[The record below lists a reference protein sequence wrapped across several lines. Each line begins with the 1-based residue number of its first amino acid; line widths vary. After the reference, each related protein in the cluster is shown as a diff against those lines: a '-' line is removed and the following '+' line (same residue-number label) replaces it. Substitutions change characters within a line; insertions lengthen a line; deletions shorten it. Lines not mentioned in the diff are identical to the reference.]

1 MLTKYIVA
9 FFLIFSSYTSTL
21 SAQVLETEDSKPL
34 AVGQWVAGTA
44 VEFQTSKDGTETAIP
59 FGIEYGLTH
68 RLTILLEP
76 VAYTNIHNKIGISA
90 TGIGDLEFTLFYQLF
105 REQKIM
111 PAISLSA
118 EVKFPTAKNPLIGTG
133 KTDFTPFLIASKN
146 IGKFYTSL
154 NLSYTF
160 LGKPTGVVAGNLFNY
175 AVGTIYSASERN
187 IFFGEI
193 YGNTSAFGTDI
204 PEIAG
209 ANTVANTPE
218 ISGGELVGL
227 VGYGRYVGK
236 KFILSFGISY
246 DNNDAILF
254 RPGIEWS
261 FGKRN
266 TKMNIH

>member
-1 MLTKYIVA
+1 MKKCIVTG
-9 FFLIFSSYTSTL
+9 FLIFFLSYTERL
-21 SAQVLETEDSKPL
+21 LAQVLETEDSKPL
-34 AVGQWVAGTA
+34 AVGQFGVGTA
-44 VEFQTSKDGTETAIP
+44 IEFQTSKDGTETAIP

-76 VAYTNIHNKIGISA
+76 VAYTNIHNKIGNNA
-90 TGIGDLEFTLFYQLF
+90 TGIGDLEFTVFYQLF

-111 PAISLSA
+111 PAISLSV
-118 EVKFPTAKNPLIGTG
+118 EVKFPTVKNPLIGTG

-160 LGKPTGVVAGNLFNY
+160 LGKPSGVIAGNLFNY
-175 AVGTIYSASERN
+175 AVGTIFTASEKN

-193 YGNTSAFGTDI
+193 YGNTSAFGTDV
-204 PEIAG
+204 PESSG
-209 ANTVANTPE
+209 VNTVTNTPE
-218 ISGGELVGL
+218 ISGGEVVGS

-236 KFILSFGISY
+236 NLLLSFGISY
-246 DNNDAILF
+246 DNNNAILF

-261 FGKRN
+261 FGRRDS
-266 TKMNIH
+266 KMKIH